1 MSITISA
8 IPIMFIS
15 AKILACAA
23 AITTAATTAANTAE
37 SIKIAA
43 ENAKIDEILKQAQ
56 NEQMKNIHLTKED
69 MELLSKEYETPFMDK
84 DLLVR
89 TLEEY
94 GLKIKTTE
102 NNLIVAKIERVTI
115 NFSREESNLP
125 YRMKI
130 NFPDDCEQMQSEL
143 VKDIYDEYG
152 SNTQEEV
159 YIKIKEKIAQSN
171 MYIEEEEVLDDDSIV
186 LTIDINWGGNV
197 KKNKN

>member
-23 AITTAATTAANTAE
+23 AITTAATTAANTVE

-84 DLLVR
+84 ELLVR

-94 GLKIKTTE
+94 GLKIKSTE
-102 NNLIVAKIERVTI
+102 NNHIVAEIERVSI
-115 NFSREESNLP
+115 IFSREESNLP

-186 LTIDINWGGNV
+186 LTIDIN
-197 KKNKN
+197 